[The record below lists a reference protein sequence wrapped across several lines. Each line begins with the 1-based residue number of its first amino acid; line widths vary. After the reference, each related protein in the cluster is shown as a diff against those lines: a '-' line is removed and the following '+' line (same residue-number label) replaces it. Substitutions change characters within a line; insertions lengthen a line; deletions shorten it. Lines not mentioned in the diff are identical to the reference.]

1 VHLDEVELRRIRLP
15 LVTPFRTSSGS
26 ITDREI
32 LLVKVTTPES
42 EGWGECGALA
52 EPTYTAEYVEG
63 AHHVLRRYLV
73 PALLDAAAAG
83 AGTGTAFTAA
93 GVGPALAFVKG
104 HRMAKASLEMAVL
117 DAGLRAR
124 GQSLASFLGGTRKR
138 VEAGVSVGIM
148 GSVAELLDAVAGYV
162 EAGYR
167 RVKLKIEPGWDIEPV
182 GAVRQRFGDGLA
194 LQVDGNA
201 AYRLHDTP
209 ALAQLDS
216 FGLLLIEQPLPDD
229 DIAGHAELARL
240 IATPIC
246 LDESIESAQQA
257 AAAIDAGA
265 CAIVN
270 IKAARVGGYLEARR
284 VHDVCAARGV
294 PVWCGGMLETGL
306 GRAANVALASLP
318 NFTLPGD
325 LSASDR
331 YYHEDITPPFVL
343 EDGCLR
349 VPTEPGI
356 GVTPIPETLAA
367 VTSAVERLPARAGP
381 RPARPRSGG
390 SARR

>member
-1 VHLDEVELRRIRLP
+1 
-15 LVTPFRTSSGS
+15 
-26 ITDREI
+26 
-32 LLVKVTTPES
+32 
-42 EGWGECGALA
+42 
-52 EPTYTAEYVEG
+52 
-63 AHHVLRRYLV
+63 V

-104 HRMAKASLEMAVL
+104 HRMAKATLEMAVL
-117 DAGLRAR
+117 DAELRAR